1 MFCCALLCAH
11 SSFAII
17 SIGRREPVA
26 LLCLSSL
33 CLLIF
38 MWLFLTTPRVCLQFV
53 IVLFPDHTH
62 YFFYL
67 YQDHLVCG
75 QLSMHFCRLPIFFF
89 FKINILKKNLSG
101 ILYKCQTVKIQ
112 TRLNKI
118 QDISVSIAK
127 SINKRHQQA
136 GKELISI

>member
-17 SIGRREPVA
+17 SIGRREMVA

-33 CLLIF
+33 CLVIV

-62 YFFYL
+62 YFFLSISGPLSMWAIKHAFLSSAYFFSSKSIFEKKIFQEYYISVKQLKSRPGSTKYRTYL
-67 YQDHLVCG
+67 YPLQS
-75 QLSMHFCRLPIFFF
+75 LST
-89 FKINILKKNLSG
+89 KDTSKQG
-101 ILYKCQTVKIQ
+101 
-112 TRLNKI
+112 
-118 QDISVSIAK
+118 K
-127 SINKRHQQA
+127 S
-136 GKELISI
+136 

>member
-17 SIGRREPVA
+17 SIGRRELVA

-33 CLLIF
+33 CLVIV

-53 IVLFPDHTH
+53 IVLFPDHTNYFLSISGPLSMWAIKH
-62 YFFYL
+62 AFLSSAYFFLQNQY
-67 YQDHLVCG
+67 
-75 QLSMHFCRLPIFFF
+75 F
-89 FKINILKKNLSG
+89 KKNLSG

-136 GKELISI
+136 GS